1 MQRSLTIENYRFMS
15 TILDSLKKSS
25 DKRGDNSKN
34 SMDNFSFSEHRLNRN
49 PKSYVVLILL
59 LLTAVI
65 LYFGY
70 QYIFSDE
77 NSEQVTPVKSISTQA
92 DGEKFERK
100 DAVVLEEKT
109 ETQKKNKPNS
119 TDVKQRIKE
128 IKERRK
134 EQQKALQA
142 LQKPPVKEQE
152 QVGSGEKT
160 VASNQ
165 KETTSSGSVQ
175 PNQKQPPVRP
185 STELQEVTQPED
197 SAAKQTHL
205 FAYQLPFS
213 IRKDLPQL
221 KLNIHVFD
229 KDPENRIAI
238 INGVRFA
245 IDDMIDDVVLV
256 KDIVPE
262 GVLLEFNNRVF
273 LVPK

>member
-1 MQRSLTIENYRFMS
+1 MS

-25 DKRGDNSKN
+25 DKRDDNNKN
-34 SMDNFSFSEHRLNRN
+34 SMDNFSFSGNGQNRKS
-49 PKSYVVLILL
+49 KSYVVLILL
-59 LLTAVI
+59 LLTAAI

-70 QYIFSDE
+70 QYLYSGDE
-77 NSEQVTPVKSISTQA
+77 SEEVSIVKQQVA
-92 DGEKFERK
+92 EKGDTTLASNDVAIEG
-100 DAVVLEEKT
+100 VQT
-109 ETQKKNKPNS
+109 ETKKRNKPNS

-128 IKERRK
+128 IKERRN

-142 LQKPPVKEQE
+142 LQKPPVKEEE
-152 QVGSGEKT
+152 QIGSGKKP

-165 KETTSSGSVQ
+165 KETTRDGSGQ
-175 PNQKQPPVRP
+175 HIQKQPPVSS
-185 STELQEVTQPED
+185 STELKEVTQPQD
-197 SAAKQTHL
+197 AVAVQSH
-205 FAYQLPFS
+205 FYVYQLPFS
-213 IRKDLPQL
+213 IRKDLPKL

-229 KDPENRIAI
+229 QDPDNRIAV